1 MQTYIRIYKR
11 PVFLHIICMGKPV
24 RSLEPQQARSR
35 ESLRRLLQASA
46 EVLGHH
52 GLAGATIPRIASHA
66 GLTPG
71 AVYRRFK
78 NKDVLL
84 ETMVLRLMEDQD
96 KDLRRSITAEMATE
110 IPFSV
115 LAEQIINGMFVSYRN
130 NAGLLRAVRQF
141 GHEREGTPFWRKV
154 TKLEART
161 LDYGIDLLVKS
172 RGEVKH
178 PNPRA
183 AIGLAVMMTVGA
195 MWELVVTPPDP
206 KIWKGLIP
214 TDDKTLQRELTR
226 SFLSYLGVGR
236 NGG

>member
-1 MQTYIRIYKR
+1 VDYDYRM
-11 PVFLHIICMGKPV
+11 VKPD

-35 ESLRRLLQASA
+35 ESLRRLLQAAA
-46 EVLGHH
+46 EVLGQH
-52 GLAGATIPRIASHA
+52 GLAGATIPRIANHA

-84 ETMVLRLMEDQD
+84 ETMILRLLEDQE
-96 KDLRRSITAEMATE
+96 KDLRQSITPEMAAE
-110 IPFSV
+110 IPFPV
-115 LAEQIINGMFVSYRN
+115 LAEQIINGMLVSYRK
-130 NAGLLRAVRQF
+130 NAGLLRAVRHF

-154 TKLEART
+154 AKLDART
-161 LDYGIDLLVKS
+161 LEYGIDLLVKT

-206 KIWKGLIP
+206 KVWKGLIP
-214 TDDKTLQRELTR
+214 TDDQTLQRELTR
-226 SFLSYLGVGR
+226 SFLSYLGVER
-236 NGG
+236 KGG